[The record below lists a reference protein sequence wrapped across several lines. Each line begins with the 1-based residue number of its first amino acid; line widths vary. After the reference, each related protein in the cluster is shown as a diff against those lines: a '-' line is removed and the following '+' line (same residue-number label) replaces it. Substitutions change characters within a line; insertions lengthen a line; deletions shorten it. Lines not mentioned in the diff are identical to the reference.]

1 MIIWY
6 KPLSALGAQ
15 KETYVFEIEG
25 TGKILLKKRRNS
37 IDRFREI
44 TWNEEEEI
52 SNSRKSITSH
62 TGKC

>member
-1 MIIWY
+1 M
-6 KPLSALGAQ
+6 
-15 KETYVFEIEG
+15 FEIEG

-44 TWNEEEEI
+44 TWNEEGEI